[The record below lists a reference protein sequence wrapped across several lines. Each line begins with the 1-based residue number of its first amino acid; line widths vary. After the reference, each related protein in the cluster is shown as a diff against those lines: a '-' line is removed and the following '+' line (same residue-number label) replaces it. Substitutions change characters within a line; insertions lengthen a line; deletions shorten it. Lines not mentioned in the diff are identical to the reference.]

1 MDPILMAGWSA
12 DQKREQTT
20 MQNIEQKMEQNNWE
34 IGELTDAELDAING
48 GGILSSIGHAISW
61 VAHKVKDA
69 LSDGIHF

>member
-20 MQNIEQKMEQNNWE
+20 MQNMEQNIEQNNWGA
-34 IGELTDAELDAING
+34 GELTDAELDAING
-48 GGILSSIGHAISW
+48 GSFFGAIGHALSW

-69 LSDGIHF
+69 LTDGVRF